1 MRSDTQIDLMEHK
14 LKGSSVRYIG
24 IGSGKGGVGKTI
36 ISINAG
42 EIPAEQGYRVL
53 IFDGDLG
60 LSNIHLMYGIAP
72 LKDLSDLIRGL
83 TTIKELPVKVKER
96 LFFISGG
103 SGFHELADLPKQRLV
118 SIIHALHEF
127 AEENY
132 DYVIVDTPPGLHRT
146 TITLLSA
153 VDVPIIVTT
162 PEPTAI
168 ADAYALIKVLNKE
181 EGVNSFHLLINKAD
195 NEGEALAVY
204 ESVKLLAAKYTEA
217 SVNYL
222 GFLKFRKNLIRN
234 VINQNPVDRG
244 FKNELKKAI
253 QKIEPSKRETESF
266 WSKILK
272 KIGI

>member
-1 MRSDTQIDLMEHK
+1 MRSDTQLDLLEHK
-14 LKGSSVRYIG
+14 LKGGSVRYIG

-42 EIPAEQGYRVL
+42 EILSEKGYRVL

-83 TTIKELPVKVKER
+83 TTIRELPVKVSER
-96 LFFISGG
+96 LHFISGG
-103 SGFHELADLPKQRLV
+103 SGFQELADLPRHRLLNL
-118 SIIHALHEF
+118 IHALHEF

-132 DYVIVDTPPGLHRT
+132 DYVIVDTPPGIHRT

-153 VDVPIIVTT
+153 VDIPIVVTT

-168 ADAYALIKVLNKE
+168 ADAYALVKVLNRE
-181 EGVNSFHLLINKAD
+181 EGVKDFHLLVNKAD

-204 ESVKLLAAKYTEA
+204 ESVQVLAARYTNA
-217 SVNYL
+217 NVSYL
-222 GFLKFRKNLIRN
+222 GFLRYRKNLIRN

-244 FKNELKKAI
+244 FKKEVGRAI
-253 QKIEPSKRETESF
+253 ERIEPGKKEKESF
-266 WSKILK
+266 WSKILR

>member
-1 MRSDTQIDLMEHK
+1 MRSDTQLELLEHK
-14 LKGSSVRYIG
+14 LKGGSVKYIG

-42 EIPAEQGYRVL
+42 EILAEQGYRVL

-72 LKDLSDLIRGL
+72 LKDLSDLLRGL
-83 TTIKELPVKVKER
+83 TTIKELPVKVREG
-96 LFFISGG
+96 LYFISGG
-103 SGFHELADLPKQRLV
+103 SGFHELADLPKQRLISV
-118 SIIHALHEF
+118 IHALHEY

-132 DYVIVDTPPGLHRT
+132 DYVIVDTPPGIHTT

-153 VDVPIIVTT
+153 VDLPIIITT

-168 ADAYALIKVLNKE
+168 ADAYALIKVLNRE
-181 EGVNSFHLLINKAD
+181 EGIKDFYLLVNKAD
-195 NEGEALAVY
+195 NGGEAQAVY
-204 ESVKLLAAKYTEA
+204 ESIQLLATKYTEA
-217 SVNYL
+217 SVRYL

-234 VINQNPVDRG
+234 VINQNPVDG
-244 FKNELKKAI
+244 AFKRELKKALE
-253 QKIEPSKRETESF
+253 KLEPGKREKESF
-266 WSKILK
+266 WSKILR